1 MSATHNR
8 SLLSVTVTLSS
19 TPAGRASFGTVA
31 YFCDQATNSLNSQRT
46 TTYASYAEA
55 ETAEADGYISATTLA
70 ALQKLFAQTPKPAKV
85 RLVRVNVSGSE
96 TYAQAL
102 TAALALT
109 RDFYGVVLDTR
120 TDAIQV
126 AMSSA
131 VESAESTHRM
141 LFFFQSNDADWLTSG
156 LPSAFTDIATRER
169 TVPIY
174 HDDDTERVD
183 LAYAG
188 KMLAFN
194 PDETAAGWSPQ
205 RVVEVDDTAA
215 LTDTQADFLIAN
227 NCNVGLEFGQYSF
240 QIAKGVT
247 ATGRDI
253 GEQYAADVLRQRIIE
268 DITTAWSTATNAGG
282 RWGVSV
288 ATQNA
293 INAIA
298 LGRIQRLTNAG
309 HFKPGQVVIE
319 NQTITQDDIDARRL
333 RLSVAIQYN
342 QSTIRVEIPIGLSTS
357 AVVEE

>member
-1 MSATHNR
+1 MSATHDR

-46 TTYASYAEA
+46 VTYASYAEA
-55 ETAEADGYISATTLA
+55 ETAEAAGYISSTTLA
-70 ALQKLFAQTPKPAKV
+70 ALQKLFAQTPKPEKV
-85 RLVRVNVSGSE
+85 RLVRVNVSGAE

-102 TAALALT
+102 TAVLALT
-109 RDFYGVVLDTR
+109 KDFYGVVIDSR
-120 TDAIQV
+120 TDATQV

-131 VESAESTHRM
+131 VESAASTHRM

-156 LPSAFTDIATRER
+156 LPSAFSTIATRER
-169 TVPIY
+169 TIAIY

-194 PDETAAGWSPQ
+194 PDEQAAGWAPQ

-215 LTDTQADFLIAN
+215 LSDTQADFLIAN
-227 NCNVGLEFGQYSF
+227 YCNVGLPFGPHSF

-268 DITTAWSTATNAGG
+268 DITAAWSAATNAGG

-298 LGRIQRLTNAG
+298 RSRIQRLARAG
-309 HFKPGQVVIE
+309 HFVANQVVIE
-319 NQTITQDDIDARRL
+319 NETISQDDIDARRL
-333 RLSVAIQYN
+333 RLSIAIQYN
-342 QSTIRVEIPIGLSTS
+342 QSTIRIEIPIGLSTS